1 MSTDVYTSPL
11 SERYASKEMQY
22 IFSQD
27 MKFRTGRKLWIA
39 LAETEKEL
47 GLAITQ
53 EQIDELKTHAD
64 DINYDVAKSR
74 EKEVRHDVMS
84 HVYAYGVQCPKAKGI
99 IHLGATSC
107 YVGDNTDIIIMTEAL
122 KLVKKKLVNVI
133 AELAS
138 FADKYKAQP
147 TLAFT
152 HFQPAQPTT
161 VGKRATLWLQEFYLD
176 LEDLNYVLST
186 MKLLGCKGT
195 TGTQASFLELF
206 DGDQEKIDKI
216 DPMIAEK
223 MGFKDCF
230 PVSGQTYSRKVDTR
244 VANILAGIAAS
255 AHKMSN
261 DIRLLQH
268 LKELE
273 EPFEKSQIGSSA
285 MAYKRNPMRSERIA
299 SLSRYVMIDAL
310 NPAITSATQWF
321 ERTLDDSANKRL
333 SIPEGFLAIDG
344 ILDLCLNVVDGLVV
358 YPKVIEKHMMSE
370 LPFMATE
377 NIMMDA
383 VKAGGDRQELHER
396 IRELSM
402 EAGKTVKVEGK
413 DNNLLELIAA
423 DPAFNLSLDDLKK
436 SMDPAKYVG
445 RSKEQVESF
454 LTKVI
459 APVLEENKAM
469 LGVKAEINV

>member
-1 MSTDVYTSPL
+1 MLP
-11 SERYASKEMQY
+11 YA
-22 IFSQD
+22 
-27 MKFRTGRKLWIA
+27 
-39 LAETEKEL
+39 
-47 GLAITQ
+47 
-53 EQIDELKTHAD
+53 
-64 DINYDVAKSR
+64 
-74 EKEVRHDVMS
+74 
-84 HVYAYGVQCPKAKGI
+84 
-99 IHLGATSC
+99 
-107 YVGDNTDIIIMTEAL
+107 
-122 KLVKKKLVNVI
+122 
-133 AELAS
+133 
-138 FADKYKAQP
+138 
-147 TLAFT
+147 
-152 HFQPAQPTT
+152 
-161 VGKRATLWLQEFYLD
+161 
-176 LEDLNYVLST
+176 
-186 MKLLGCKGT
+186 
-195 TGTQASFLELF
+195 
-206 DGDQEKIDKI
+206 
-216 DPMIAEK
+216 
-223 MGFKDCF
+223 
-230 PVSGQTYSRKVDTR
+230 
-244 VANILAGIAAS
+244 
-255 AHKMSN
+255 
-261 DIRLLQH
+261 
-268 LKELE
+268 
-273 EPFEKSQIGSSA
+273 
-285 MAYKRNPMRSERIA
+285 
-299 SLSRYVMIDAL
+299 VMIDAL

-445 RSKEQVESF
+445 RSKEQVEAF